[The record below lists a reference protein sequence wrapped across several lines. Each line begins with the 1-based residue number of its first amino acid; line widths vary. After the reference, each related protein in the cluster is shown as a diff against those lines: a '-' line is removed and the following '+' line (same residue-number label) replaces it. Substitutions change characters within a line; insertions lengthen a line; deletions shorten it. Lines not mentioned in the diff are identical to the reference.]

1 MTLYK
6 DLMRDDSKEPI
17 FLQGEMLILRED
29 EGLFEDLNLI
39 ENEKSFY
46 VYFDRLNVG
55 SLTLW
60 NNGKMDF
67 YFSEEERDYPI
78 KNKKELMNVLLGGNA

>member
-1 MTLYK
+1 MYK
-6 DLMRDDSKEPI
+6 DLMRDNSKEPI
-17 FLQGEMLILRED
+17 FLQGEMLILKED
-29 EGLFEDLNLI
+29 DELFEDLNLI
-39 ENEKSFY
+39 EGEKGFY

-55 SLTLW
+55 TLTLW